1 MNGREQA
8 VKDNIGLVH
17 ACAVRFRGKGIEYDD
32 LYQAGCVGLIKA
44 VDGFDPSLGYRFS
57 TYAVPVIMGEIK
69 RIFRDSGSVKV
80 SRTLREL
87 SLKIGKVSDEFIK
100 INGREPTVSEIAQRL
115 GSSEETVA
123 EAIGAN
129 TPPISLTAVDE
140 NGQAE
145 TDIPVPSHDGKII
158 EIMSL
163 HTELNKLHPSD
174 RKLIELRF
182 FRHMTQ
188 KAAARQLGMTQV
200 QVSRR
205 EKKILD
211 CLREKL

>member
-129 TPPISLTAVDE
+129 TPPISLTATDE

-163 HTELNKLHPSD
+163 HTELNKLRPSD

-188 KAAARQLGMTQV
+188 TAAARQLGMTQV

>member
-100 INGREPTVSEIAQRL
+100 TNGREPTVSEIAQCL

-129 TPPISLTAVDE
+129 TPPISLTVVDE

-188 KAAARQLGMTQV
+188 TAAARQLGMTQV

-211 CLREKL
+211 SLREKL